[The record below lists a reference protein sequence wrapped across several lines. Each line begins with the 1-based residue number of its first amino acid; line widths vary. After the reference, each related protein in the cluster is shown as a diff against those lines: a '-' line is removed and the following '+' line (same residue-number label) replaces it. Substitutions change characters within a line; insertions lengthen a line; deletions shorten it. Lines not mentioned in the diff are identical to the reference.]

1 MNNQFRGQLNTLAG
15 ALAQSLD
22 RPELSITS
30 IIDRMK
36 PLALRDDV
44 CRVMAGRPN
53 LVATSMLDED
63 GGSPHI
69 SLGRTPETTID
80 VTFISGDCA
89 QYADQDELERV
100 ASMLVGYAHSETV
113 ESAKALLSELDLP
126 NKIWHLFDDPGE
138 RGTRCFI
145 LSGNLGV
152 REMRD
157 AASVVDAII
166 DGTDPT
172 LIAPL
177 LREAE
182 YEITI
187 DVDSVAKI
195 IAAKGLAPLSIF
207 TDAEGGPF
215 DVTPAAVEM
224 IEAAIQRECASSRL
238 ASRTSPKLR
247 I

>member
-138 RGTRCFI
+138 RGTRC
-145 LSGNLGV
+145 
-152 REMRD
+152 
-157 AASVVDAII
+157 
-166 DGTDPT
+166 
-172 LIAPL
+172 L